1 MKHFIV
7 ILLSILCSQYLF
19 AKGIMLDNVQI
30 PKNSPINHIIE
41 EVIYQSDSISSSK
54 NKLYDIVFTDDGEG
68 FFVSVSLCKC
78 NKIPDAKNYIGYIII
93 DNSTFVLRG
102 DKNVHTFAR
111 AAKRK
116 SHFKVESLANG
127 LVVDGVIEWLF
138 YIKGNDYTKLRFNK
152 SW

>member
-30 PKNSPINHIIE
+30 PKDSPINHIIE
-41 EVIYQSDSISSSK
+41 EVIYQSDSISSSN

-68 FFVSVSLCKC
+68 FFVSVSLCKS
-78 NKIPDAKNYIGYIII
+78 NIIADADNYIGYIQTG
-93 DNSTFVLRG
+93 NSTFVLRG
-102 DKNVHTFAR
+102 DKNVHRFAR
-111 AAKRK
+111 EAKRK
-116 SHFKVESLANG
+116 SRFKVESLADG

-138 YIKGNDYTKLRFNK
+138 YIKGNNYTKLRFSD